1 MNRTEALTEV
11 MQDPTRS
18 ERERQIATR
27 ALQAANVNATDAAL
41 GAAPDPHVMAD
52 DTRMMLAAL
61 KVERIADLNEEI
73 FERHCVAH
81 FVKQTDPIVREF
93 RYWIAPD
100 DSTLKLIGMTRRD
113 WWETI
118 HKMAVAANRPDVQA
132 HARRKLQEGNDE

>member
-1 MNRTEALTEV
+1 MPDRHSLEIILNDPASTTEEKAAAQTALDSHA
-11 MQDPTRS
+11 DPV
-18 ERERQIATR
+18 A
-27 ALQAANVNATDAAL
+27 V
-41 GAAPDPHVMAD
+41 HD
-52 DTRMMLAAL
+52 DTRAMLAAL

-81 FVKQTDPIVREF
+81 FVKQTDPIVPEF

>member
-61 KVERIADLNEEI
+61 KVERIADLNEDI
-73 FERHCVAH
+73 YERHCIAH
-81 FVKQTDPIVREF
+81 CVKHTDPIVTEF
-93 RYWIAPD
+93 RYWIPPSAEV
-100 DSTLKLIGMTRRD
+100 LELIGLTLRGY
-113 WWETI
+113 WQ
-118 HKMAVAANRPDVQA
+118 AVYDRAAGANRPDAQA
-132 HARRKLQEGNDE
+132 HARRVLAALP